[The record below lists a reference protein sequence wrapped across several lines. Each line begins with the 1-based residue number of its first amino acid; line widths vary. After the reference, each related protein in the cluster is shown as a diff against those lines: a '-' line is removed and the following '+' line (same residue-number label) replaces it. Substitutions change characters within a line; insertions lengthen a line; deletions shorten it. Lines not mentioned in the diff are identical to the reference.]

1 MKVFIDTAAW
11 IALVNQR
18 DDLHYPAL
26 EASKK
31 LRQAQSTLITTEF
44 VLLEVADG
52 LSNLSTRSS
61 AINFIESL
69 YRLPKLKIIQL
80 DQSLYQKGW
89 QLYKQRLDKEW
100 SLTDCISFVVMKQ
113 EIITQ
118 AFTSDRHFE
127 QAGYE
132 IIVRLH
138 YIKFVYVTKYIT
150 QTFN

>member
-1 MKVFIDTAAW
+1 MMKVFIDTAAW

-18 DDLHYPAL
+18 DDLHYPTL

-52 LSNLSTRSS
+52 LCNLSTRSS

-127 QAGYE
+127 QAG
-132 IIVRLH
+132 
-138 YIKFVYVTKYIT
+138 FTKLL
-150 QTFN
+150 